1 MIKAKRGP
9 YKKKGSGDSHP
20 TQGTIHTYLTKP
32 NIPMNGNKRLAIDM
46 HAEDYEND
54 DTGGGGAIHGRKC
67 ASKRTRMMT
76 SEMTVPVLWGAK
88 SKTSEQ
94 LQKVETDSSQKTT
107 KMGSCKPTDERSIK
121 KKTTHPNPRIPRGF
135 PKKGGRLINSQ
146 NLDI

>member
-1 MIKAKRGP
+1 
-9 YKKKGSGDSHP
+9 
-20 TQGTIHTYLTKP
+20 
-32 NIPMNGNKRLAIDM
+32 MNGTKRLATDM
-46 HAEDYEND
+46 NTEDNEND

-76 SEMTVPVLWGAK
+76 SEITVLWGAK
-88 SKTSEQ
+88 SITLEQ

-107 KMGSCKPTDERSIK
+107 RMGSCKPTDERSIK

-135 PKKGGRLINSQ
+135 PKKGGSHINSQ